1 MKLFQALAANDGMK
15 SSVQLKKDTKRAT
28 PRGNERRRLI
38 LDSLHDCI
46 IEKGYAKTSLRDVA
60 EKAGLYP
67 SHILYYFEGKE
78 AIMQEYF
85 KKMSNRIV
93 KNLAEYRSESP
104 ERQIDLLV
112 ELFFSGKGIDKS
124 EVGFMLECFGVAV
137 NDPVMR
143 AEKAKVDKT
152 CKIYL
157 TALFERTPLGFMSNA
172 RDSAEVAYSL
182 LIGLRTAVYF
192 DESLRLTKA
201 RGIFKES
208 MYRFT
213 NLGDS

>member
-1 MKLFQALAANDGMK
+1 MK
-15 SSVQLKKDTKRAT
+15 SSLKLNKEIKRPT
-28 PRGNERRRLI
+28 PRGDERRRLI

-60 EKAGLYP
+60 DKAGLYP

-93 KNLAEYRSESP
+93 KNLDKYRTESP
-104 ERQIDLLV
+104 ERQIELLV

-143 AEKAKVDKT
+143 AEKAKVDKS
-152 CKIYL
+152 CKVYL
-157 TALFERTPLGFMSNA
+157 TALFERTPLGFMSSA

-192 DESLRLTKA
+192 DQNLGLSRA

-213 NLGDS
+213 SLKAT